1 MPKAPAA
8 VKSRLAGSK
17 SQAKKPA
24 GGKRSGGRKPAAAK
38 GKKDSAGKRTP
49 ATKRDPVV
57 KLGYVDPN
65 GISPSLY
72 VLPERGA
79 HRRPKIAKGMQG
91 VVELRFNE
99 GFAPVRMEFGDK
111 HVLVEDAHEER
122 PSPNPD
128 LVIQGSLPDIVQLA
142 AAPLVGGVPKVT
154 HSRGRAAL
162 ARVAGRRVKIEGSPL
177 LARRLLK
184 LLEI

>member
-1 MPKAPAA
+1 MPAGASEAGALLRAVGQGVMPTKASNAK
-8 VKSRLAGSK
+8 KSSA
-17 SQAKKPA
+17 AKKPA
-24 GGKRSGGRKPAAAK
+24 
-38 GKKDSAGKRTP
+38 KKKEPR
-49 ATKRDPVV
+49 V

-72 VLPERGA
+72 VLIERGA
-79 HRRPKIAKGMQG
+79 GRRPRILTGMRG
-91 VVELRFNE
+91 SVELRFNE
-99 GFAPVRMEFGDK
+99 KFTPVRIDFSDGQ
-111 HVLVEDAHEER
+111 VLVEDAREDDDR
-122 PSPNPD
+122 GRPD

-154 HSRGRAAL
+154 DKRGRAAI
-162 ARVAGRRVKIEGSPL
+162 ARMAGRRVKIEGSPL